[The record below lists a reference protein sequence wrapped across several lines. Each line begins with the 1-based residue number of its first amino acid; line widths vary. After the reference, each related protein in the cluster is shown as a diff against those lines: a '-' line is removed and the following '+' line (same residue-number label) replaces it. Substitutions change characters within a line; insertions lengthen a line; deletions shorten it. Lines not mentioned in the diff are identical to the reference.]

1 MAADHPGTSRRDG
14 DPALPATPGSH
25 HPPRGLRAGGSGKDE
40 DRQRAGGSGIG
51 KSKPPR
57 DIVER
62 RRGPLRRRTSNGT
75 LFDTQIC
82 KNKPIASDGPG
93 RFAKYLEPRR
103 LRNGICK
110 NIPIKCNVHR
120 QSSSTTKGQGAS
132 EEASIGAP

>member
-62 RRGPLRRRTSNGT
+62 RRGPLRRRTSNGAISAT
-75 LFDTQIC
+75 E
-82 KNKPIASDGPG
+82 S
-93 RFAKYLEPRR
+93 AKTNPLSAMFMGNRHQRR
-103 LRNGICK
+103 RAKALAKR
-110 NIPIKCNVHR
+110 R
-120 QSSSTTKGQGAS
+120 R
-132 EEASIGAP
+132 